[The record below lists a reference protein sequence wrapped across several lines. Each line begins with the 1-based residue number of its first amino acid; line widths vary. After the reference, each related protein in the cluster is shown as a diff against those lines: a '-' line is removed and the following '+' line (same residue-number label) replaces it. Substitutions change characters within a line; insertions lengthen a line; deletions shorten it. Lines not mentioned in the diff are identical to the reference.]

1 MNLDLGNTITQAITI
16 VYGEPFLDLHSD
28 SQIPICLTDSRTPG
42 TNVPGVFTQKK
53 FCTKAYSSGTVRIE
67 PRLETITMLAPVSQF

>member
-28 SQIPICLTDSRTPG
+28 SQIPICRTVSYDIQSPPG
-42 TNVPGVFTQKK
+42 KGGLFHIY
-53 FCTKAYSSGTVRIE
+53 CAG
-67 PRLETITMLAPVSQF
+67 LG